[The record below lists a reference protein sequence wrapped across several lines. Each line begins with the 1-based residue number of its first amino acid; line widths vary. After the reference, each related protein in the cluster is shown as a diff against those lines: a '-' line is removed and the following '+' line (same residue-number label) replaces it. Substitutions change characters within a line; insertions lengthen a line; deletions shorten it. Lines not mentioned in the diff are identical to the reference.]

1 MAPKLRGGLPVAFQ
15 SSLHAQLLQKVFDP
29 PAQEMSRPLAESILA
44 LDFPEEEAARA
55 QELSSKANDGT
66 LSERERAELEAYV
79 NISDLLAHWQSRA
92 RYALQR
98 SA

>member
-1 MAPKLRGGLPVAFQ
+1 MAFQ
-15 SSLHAQLLQKVFDP
+15 SSLHAQLLQKVFNP
-29 PAQEMSRPLAESILA
+29 SAREISRPLAESILA

-55 QELSSKANDGT
+55 EELSSKANEGT
-66 LSERERAELEAYV
+66 LSEQERAELEAYV
-79 NISDLLAHWQSRA
+79 NIGDLLAHWQSRA